1 MKMTDIGIIEQ
12 ILHGNQNAFEILV
25 SRYQRLVYG
34 LAAHRTRSFED
45 VKDVAQEVF
54 LQAYLNLEKLK
65 KPEKLAS
72 WMHTVTI
79 RICNRW
85 NQRYSKTVF
94 IDELGEGALDNL
106 YAERIPTPSEE
117 YERMEMKE
125 TVMNALRALPEKIG
139 EVLMLYYMEDLSY
152 QRIADFLDLPVSTVK
167 GRLQMGRRQMKEE
180 MLKMVSKTIEGQ
192 RPGKEFTEKVV
203 KEILEQVKKSSQ
215 EWNRA
220 DFADYTAK
228 AGEAISKMS
237 DEEVR
242 TRNRFEL
249 LDLHAQAAASW
260 MGEPNMAYAKYEEA
274 LHLSREVD
282 DKQRQAD
289 VLMSM
294 AITAC
299 DYGDFGRMS
308 RYATQAVEIYDEM
321 GEYLK
326 SAQCVAMVELEK
338 MPDLGIPGESR
349 ERNVI
354 GGYLLKST
362 PVSEGISYTWEEA
375 EGRRNAAFA
384 KVYGCPS
391 MTNLFA
397 YLFRTKTLLRLP
409 TNIGA
414 SWTDE
419 FDPMG
424 RFFGWETWEVS
435 TDASDKKLVATSVI
449 ESQNEKVVVPAG
461 SFENCLKVVTK
472 IQPAGGKYAL
482 THRERTYSGKRTIWF
497 SPGVGIVLIRYINEQ
512 DGCVDI
518 CLVDYKVKGDSD
530 EYLPLH
536 VDNSWQY
543 QWGKN
548 RVWAYTGMYN
558 EAVRVTASTDVN
570 HYIACA
576 AYRFQPEAQLFKK
589 HYLNLLKMFRQV
601 EDREGEKYML
611 IDLCDTTWKD
621 EKEKAIK
628 YHEELHKLSVESG
641 DRIYEL
647 GMQSALEILRGG
659 DEYKSKLKRERE
671 ILKVHRASDN
681 KFAECKT
688 LENIARLHAECDRYK
703 EAIPYYETAIKLNAE
718 LGDIG
723 GQKSCQAESDFCR
736 QAAED
741 LENDIKAGYVLG
753 NASMYRDESQ
763 VKGGSSGYFS
773 LCEWPI
779 GSGRGTPIDHLAIFT
794 GVNIDH
800 KPKIGKIW
808 TDGSGLGMVSVRGQ
822 SEISGVNES
831 VTVPAGTFEN
841 CLFIRSEFASSAEN
855 ELVPEGKREAW
866 EDYLAGTRLLWFA
879 PGIGLVKCQ
888 YEHANGAVTDLHLLE
903 YSVKEGNDDYIPLDV
918 GNWWR
923 HEWTEKKSRTSFMQL
938 TRVVAEEKKDGMQ
951 VFHLSFMTRGMKMKE

>member
-338 MPDLGIPGESR
+338 MPDLGIPGM
-349 ERNVI
+349 
-354 GGYLLKST
+354 GFLGQ
-362 PVSEGISYTWEEA
+362 A
-375 EGRRNAAFA
+375 GR
-384 KVYGCPS
+384 S
-391 MTNLFA
+391 
-397 YLFRTKTLLRLP
+397 
-409 TNIGA
+409 
-414 SWTDE
+414 
-419 FDPMG
+419 
-424 RFFGWETWEVS
+424 
-435 TDASDKKLVATSVI
+435 
-449 ESQNEKVVVPAG
+449 
-461 SFENCLKVVTK
+461 
-472 IQPAGGKYAL
+472 
-482 THRERTYSGKRTIWF
+482 
-497 SPGVGIVLIRYINEQ
+497 
-512 DGCVDI
+512 
-518 CLVDYKVKGDSD
+518 
-530 EYLPLH
+530 
-536 VDNSWQY
+536 
-543 QWGKN
+543 
-548 RVWAYTGMYN
+548 
-558 EAVRVTASTDVN
+558 
-570 HYIACA
+570 
-576 AYRFQPEAQLFKK
+576 
-589 HYLNLLKMFRQV
+589 
-601 EDREGEKYML
+601 
-611 IDLCDTTWKD
+611 
-621 EKEKAIK
+621 
-628 YHEELHKLSVESG
+628 
-641 DRIYEL
+641 
-647 GMQSALEILRGG
+647 
-659 DEYKSKLKRERE
+659 
-671 ILKVHRASDN
+671 
-681 KFAECKT
+681 
-688 LENIARLHAECDRYK
+688 
-703 EAIPYYETAIKLNAE
+703 
-718 LGDIG
+718 
-723 GQKSCQAESDFCR
+723 
-736 QAAED
+736 
-741 LENDIKAGYVLG
+741 
-753 NASMYRDESQ
+753 
-763 VKGGSSGYFS
+763 
-773 LCEWPI
+773 
-779 GSGRGTPIDHLAIFT
+779 
-794 GVNIDH
+794 
-800 KPKIGKIW
+800 
-808 TDGSGLGMVSVRGQ
+808 
-822 SEISGVNES
+822 
-831 VTVPAGTFEN
+831 
-841 CLFIRSEFASSAEN
+841 
-855 ELVPEGKREAW
+855 
-866 EDYLAGTRLLWFA
+866 
-879 PGIGLVKCQ
+879 
-888 YEHANGAVTDLHLLE
+888 
-903 YSVKEGNDDYIPLDV
+903 
-918 GNWWR
+918 
-923 HEWTEKKSRTSFMQL
+923 
-938 TRVVAEEKKDGMQ
+938 
-951 VFHLSFMTRGMKMKE
+951 